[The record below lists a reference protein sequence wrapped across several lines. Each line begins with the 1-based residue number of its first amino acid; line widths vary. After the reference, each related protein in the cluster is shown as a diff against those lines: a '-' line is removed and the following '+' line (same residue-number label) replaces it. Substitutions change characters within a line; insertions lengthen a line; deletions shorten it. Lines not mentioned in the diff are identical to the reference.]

1 MSGKPLE
8 PSSVKNILVFS
19 HSNIGD
25 VVASCPVLDVLC
37 RDFPSARVNV
47 IVGPRAATL
56 LEGNPRLRVTVY
68 DKHMPWP
75 DQCRWFLAL
84 RRERFDLIVD
94 LRHTILPFVLRAR
107 ARTPLQM
114 PSREHMVRKHL
125 DRLRTVHHFS
135 DENVPRTAIVPK
147 PLAHDVL
154 PKGRFV
160 VIAPSAADSA
170 KRWTADGFVEVA
182 DFIVGQGM
190 AVVFT
195 GGAAE
200 TGLIEG
206 MRRRMK
212 NPPAGEA
219 GPSLS
224 LVGRLDLRE
233 LAFVLGKAAFAV
245 VHDSGAMHI
254 ACYFGVPVIALFGPT
269 DDTKS
274 GPRDPKSVVIRR
286 NGSCPRCLN
295 PQSHVPHQCMAAI
308 QAQDVIDVIQ
318 NKFL

>member
-47 IVGPRAATL
+47 IVGPKAVTL
-56 LEGNPRLRVTVY
+56 LEGNGRLRVTVY

-75 DQCRWFLAL
+75 DQCRWFLKL

-94 LRHTILPFVLRAR
+94 LRHTILPFVLNAR

-114 PSREHMVRKHL
+114 PSREHMNRKHL
-125 DRLRTVHHFS
+125 DRLRTVHRFS

-154 PKGRFV
+154 PKGKFA

-182 DFIVGQGM
+182 DFIAAKGM

-200 TGLIEG
+200 TELIEG

-212 NPPAGEA
+212 NP
-219 GPSLS
+219 SLS
-224 LVGRLDLRE
+224 LVGQLDLRE
-233 LAFVLGKAAFAV
+233 LAFVLSKAAFV
-245 VHDSGAMHI
+245 VAHDSGAMHI

-269 DDTKS
+269 DHTKS

-295 PQSHVPHQCMAAI
+295 PRSRAPHQCMAAI

>member
-1 MSGKPLE
+1 
-8 PSSVKNILVFS
+8 
-19 HSNIGD
+19 
-25 VVASCPVLDVLC
+25 
-37 RDFPSARVNV
+37 
-47 IVGPRAATL
+47 
-56 LEGNPRLRVTVY
+56 
-68 DKHMPWP
+68 
-75 DQCRWFLAL
+75 
-84 RRERFDLIVD
+84 
-94 LRHTILPFVLRAR
+94 
-107 ARTPLQM
+107 
-114 PSREHMVRKHL
+114 
-125 DRLRTVHHFS
+125 HFS
-135 DENVPRTAIVPK
+135 DENIPRLAIVPK
-147 PLAHDVL
+147 PLARDVL
-154 PKGRFV
+154 PKGKFV

-182 DFIVGQGM
+182 DFIAAKGM

-212 NPPAGEA
+212 NPPAGPLRPRSEASEA

-224 LVGRLDLRE
+224 LVGQLDLRE
-233 LAFVLGKAAFAV
+233 LAFVLSKAAFV
-245 VHDSGAMHI
+245 VAHDSGAMHI

-269 DDTKS
+269 DHTKS

-295 PQSHVPHQCMAAI
+295 PRSRAPHQCMAAI

>member
-1 MSGKPLE
+1 MFGELLA
-8 PSSVKNILVFS
+8 PSLVKNILVFS

-25 VVASCPVLDVLC
+25 VVASCPVIDVLC

-47 IVGPRAATL
+47 IVGPKAVTL
-56 LEGNPRLRVTVY
+56 LEGNPRLRVIVY

-75 DQCRWFLAL
+75 DQCRWFLKL

-94 LRHTILPFVLRAR
+94 LRNTILPFVLNAR
-107 ARTPLQM
+107 VRTPLQM
-114 PSREHMVRKHL
+114 PSREHMSRKHL

-147 PLAHDVL
+147 PLAGDVL
-154 PKGRFV
+154 PKGKFV

-182 DFIVGQGM
+182 DFIAAKGM

-195 GGAAE
+195 GGALE
-200 TGLIEG
+200 TELIEG

-212 NPPAGEA
+212 NP
-219 GPSLS
+219 SLS
-224 LVGRLDLRE
+224 LAGRLDLRE
-233 LAFVLGKAAFAV
+233 LAFVLGQALFAV
-245 VHDSGAMHI
+245 AHDSGAMHI

-274 GPRDPKSVVIRR
+274 GPQDPRSVVIRR

-295 PQSHVPHQCMAAI
+295 PHSRVPHQCMAAI